1 MRFQGLVLGTAIWL
15 LGGCPALPVDPPPPP
30 RKAEIAIAPP
40 HALGALAAGT
50 DAAPHPDMTPPGG
63 EVVEPDAPEP
73 APSGS
78 APDGGT
84 APPGKPPAAAPTTAP
99 DAGMAL

>member
-1 MRFQGLVLGTAIWL
+1 MRPRWLVLGALAL
-15 LGGCPALPVDPPPPP
+15 LLSGCPAVSSDPAPPP
-30 RKAEIAIAPP
+30 RKAEIPIAPP
-40 HALGALAAGT
+40 RALGALAAGT

-63 EVVEPDAPEP
+63 EVIEPDVAEP

-78 APDGGT
+78 APGGT
-84 APPGKPPAAAPTTAP
+84 PSSPGTPPAAATPAP